1 MPVFKLLLRSN
12 THNSCVAFPFVSPC
26 VFLLRR
32 VPLLLKCA
40 SVDATRRRY
49 SSENICSTNLHF
61 CQKCSP
67 PDWSRVC
74 RYISSNLLPR
84 LNPFDSIARRVR
96 SSKLLLENLSNRENR
111 VFLRAFGGLNF
122 LKDALARQNFS
133 RGEAAVTRLHL
144 FQGDAGFIRRKIDR
158 EQA

>member
-40 SVDATRRRY
+40 SVDATRRRCR
-49 SSENICSTNLHF
+49 SENICSTNLHF

-84 LNPFDSIARRVR
+84 LNPFDSQEEFVPRNY
-96 SSKLLLENLSNRENR
+96 LENR